1 MKNFWTVREADQS
14 SVENIIN
21 QTGLLPLTA
30 RILCARSYDTPDKV
44 RNFLSF
50 NASCDYDPFLMKDMD
65 KAVARIKVAIENKE
79 RVCIY
84 GDYDVDGVTSTTI
97 LYTYLSEKGVPC
109 TFFIPGRLEDG
120 YGLNKRAIENL
131 SGKVDLIITVDTGIT
146 AVEETEYA
154 KSIGIDMVITDHH
167 SCREVLPS
175 AVAVVNPHRE
185 DCAYPFKQLAGVG
198 VVYKLLSALDG
209 GAEDILKRFGD
220 IIAIGTIADV
230 MPIVDENRYITA
242 NGIRNLQN
250 TGNLGLRALM
260 ECCGMFGKTGDGKK
274 INSVGVGFVLAPRIN
289 AAGRIRNAK
298 SAVELLLSRDYAS
311 ATALAEEL
319 CNINKERQITE
330 LEIYEQAI
338 KQIDE
343 IRNNGVYVLGSDG
356 WHQGVIGVV
365 ASRITERYSKPSI
378 LFSFDGDVGKG
389 SGRSIRGFSMLEALS
404 ACSDLL
410 TEYGGHELAAGLTIK
425 RDMLEAFSERINAYA
440 SERLP
445 DDETVQALEADAVVS
460 VSDLNLKQ
468 AEELSALEPFGLH
481 NSVPLLMLRNAV
493 ILDIHP
499 LSGGKHIKLRIRLPD
514 SDKVFNAVYFGM
526 QYSEFV
532 FRVGDCC
539 DIMFTLEAN
548 EYRGVCE
555 AKLFVKKMRYSADVV
570 CENEKQQSFY
580 TAAITEG
587 NRDDLPASAVP
598 TLLQFRALFRILK
611 REAGN
616 EKKRLSLGYIQ
627 RLTREN
633 KGESEISFCALRI
646 IFDVLTECK
655 LAECSFI
662 SGSDLVEIKLLP
674 FSGKVNLDKSPLLI
688 KIKENHKLY

>member
-1 MKNFWTVREADQS
+1 MKNFWTVREADKI
-14 SVENIIN
+14 SVDNIIN
-21 QTGLLPLTA
+21 ETGLMPLTV
-30 RILCARSYDTPDKV
+30 RILCARGYDTPDKV

-65 KAVARIKVAIENKE
+65 KAVARIKAAIEKKE

-131 SGKVDLIITVDTGIT
+131 KGEVDLIITVDTGIT

-185 DCAYPFKQLAGVG
+185 DCSYPFKQLAGVG

-250 TGNLGLRALM
+250 TSNLGLRALM
-260 ECCGMFGKTGDGKK
+260 ECCGMFGKTGEGKK

-298 SAVELLLSRDYAS
+298 SAVELLLSDDYAS
-311 ATALAEEL
+311 ASALAEEL
-319 CNINKERQITE
+319 CSINRERQVTE
-330 LEIYEQAI
+330 FEIYEQAT
-338 KQIDE
+338 KQIDG
-343 IRNNGVYVLGSDG
+343 IRDNGVYVLGSDG

-389 SGRSIRGFSMLEALS
+389 SGRSIKGFSMLEALS

-440 SERLP
+440 AERLP
-445 DDETVQALEADAVVS
+445 DDETIHALEADAVVS
-460 VSDLNLKQ
+460 ISDINLKQ
-468 AEELSALEPFGLH
+468 AEELSALEPFGLQ
-481 NSVPLLMLRNAV
+481 NSVPLLMLPNAV
-493 ILDIHP
+493 IVDVHP
-499 LSGGKHIKLRIRLPD
+499 LSGGKHIKLRIRPNG
-514 SDKVFNAVYFGM
+514 SEKTFNAVYFGM

-555 AKLFVKKMRYSADVV
+555 AKLFVKKMRYSADVM
-570 CENEKQQSFY
+570 CEHEKQQAFY
-580 TAAITEG
+580 VAATTDG
-587 NRDDLPASAVP
+587 NYEDLPLCAVP
-598 TLLQFRALFRILK
+598 TLSQFRILFRILK

-616 EKKRLSLGYIQ
+616 DKKRLSLGYIQ
-627 RLTREN
+627 RQIREN
-633 KGESEISFCALRI
+633 GGGDEISLCALRI
-646 IFDVLTECK
+646 IFDVLEECK
-655 LAECSFI
+655 LAECCFV
-662 SGSDLVEIKLLP
+662 SGSDLVELKLLP
-674 FSGKVNLDKSPLLI
+674 FTGKVNLDKSPLLI